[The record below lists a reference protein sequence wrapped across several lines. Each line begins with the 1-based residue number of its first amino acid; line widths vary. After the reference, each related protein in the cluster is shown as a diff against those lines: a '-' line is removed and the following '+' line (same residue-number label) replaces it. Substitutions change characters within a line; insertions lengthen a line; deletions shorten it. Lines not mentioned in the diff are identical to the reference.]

1 MSTVVENI
9 SISSKTKSKIF
20 STKFKNKFLPLYL
33 ELSADI
39 LAVIFSFIIQYYIR
53 FETSLFGAIKPNI
66 YIDWG
71 LFVYPLLA
79 LLIYWIALFSL
90 NGMYRNWYERSP
102 IDEIFTILKLVG
114 FGCLFLAIIVLSVIN
129 TSPRML
135 IIIYF
140 FVLSFNFIL
149 FRTIARRIQLSLRKR
164 KIINLR
170 TIFIG
175 KKEKVNKLARKMQLS
190 PSWGYRP
197 IGTISPSEGNDVSDS
212 SEEKDIIPVLGNLS
226 DYKKI
231 IEEYNPDA
239 IVLGSKTSQKAS
251 IFNIVNYCKD
261 MNIGVKIEPDLYH
274 IFTGQSKTSSLYG
287 IPLIDV
293 NLNLMKPWQSFAK
306 RTFDIIFSTLVLIL
320 GLPFWLLIA
329 LAITIESKGGVFYT
343 QPRIGRYGR
352 EFKIYKFRSMVPAKK
367 DAEQEWTVI
376 GDKRVTKF
384 GRFLRKSH
392 LDEVPQ
398 FWNCLIGDMS
408 IVGPRP
414 EQPKFVKMFSKQ
426 LEYYNRRHKIRPG
439 ITGWWQIKYSTFE
452 LSLEEIENRTKDDF
466 YYIENMSLKLDF
478 EIILRTIWL
487 VFKGHGQT

>member
-1 MSTVVENI
+1 MNTAIENI
-9 SISSKTKSKIF
+9 NININTKSKIF

-33 ELSADI
+33 ELTADI
-39 LAVIFSFIIQYYIR
+39 LAIFFSFIIQYYIR

-66 YIDWG
+66 YLDWG
-71 LFVYPLLA
+71 IIVYPLLA
-79 LLIYWIALFSL
+79 LLTYWISLFSL

-102 IDEIFTILKLVG
+102 IDEIFTLLKLVG

-140 FVLSFNFIL
+140 FVLSFNVIL

-197 IGTISPSEGNDVSDS
+197 IGSISTSETTDET
-212 SEEKDIIPVLGNLS
+212 EEKDIVPTLGNLAEF
-226 DYKKI
+226 KKI
-231 IEEYNPDA
+231 IEKYKPDA
-239 IVLGSKTSQKAS
+239 IVLGSKTSQRTS
-251 IFNIVNYCKD
+251 MFNIVNYCKD
-261 MNIGVKIEPDLYH
+261 LNISVKIEPDLYH

-287 IPLIDV
+287 IPLIDI
-293 NLNLMKPWQSFAK
+293 NLNLLKPWQSFAK
-306 RTFDIIFSTLVLIL
+306 RLFDIFFSFFVLIL
-320 GLPFWLLIA
+320 GLPFWLIVA

-343 QPRIGRYGR
+343 QPRIGRYGK
-352 EFKIYKFRSMVPAKK
+352 EFKIYKFRSMVQAKK
-367 DAEQEWTVI
+367 DAEQEWTVV
-376 GDKRVTKF
+376 GDKRVTKL
-384 GRFLRKSH
+384 GKILRKSH
-392 LDEVPQ
+392 LDEIPQ

-414 EQPKFVKMFSKQ
+414 EQPKFVKMFAEQ
-426 LEYYNRRHKIRPG
+426 LDYYNRRHKVRPG
-439 ITGWWQIKYSTFE
+439 ITGWWQIKYTPFE

>member
-1 MSTVVENI
+1 MSIIAENI
-9 SISSKTKSKIF
+9 DISKVAKNSILT
-20 STKFKNKFLPLYL
+20 TKFKNKFLALYL
-33 ELSADI
+33 ELTADI
-39 LAVIFSFIIQYYIR
+39 IAIIFSYAVQYYIR
-53 FETSLFGAIKPNI
+53 FGTNLFGSIKPNLS
-66 YIDWG
+66 DWTL
-71 LFVYPLLA
+71 LFYPA
-79 LLIYWIALFSL
+79 IAILIYWVAIFAI

-114 FGCLFLAIIVLSVIN
+114 FGCIMLFIVILMNIQN
-129 TSPRML
+129 NPRML
-135 IIIYF
+135 ILINF
-140 FVLSFNFIL
+140 VVLSISVII

-175 KKEKVNKLARKMQLS
+175 KEQIVNKIARKMQLS

-197 IGTISPSEGNDVSDS
+197 IGFISSSDTK
-212 SEEKDIIPVLGNLS
+212 EKNEIKENIPLLGNLKEF
-226 DYKKI
+226 KKI
-231 IEEYNPDA
+231 LKEYKPDA
-239 IVLGSKTSQKAS
+239 VVIGSKMSQRS
-251 IFNIVNYCKD
+251 IMFNIVNICRD
-261 MNIGVKIEPDLYH
+261 NGISVKIEPDLYH
-274 IFTGQSKTSSLYG
+274 IFTGQSKTTNLYG

-293 NLNLMKPWQSFAK
+293 NLSLLKPWQSFAK
-306 RTFDIIFSTLVLIL
+306 RIFDIIFSALVLII
-320 GLPFWLLIA
+320 GLPVWLLVS
-329 LAITIESKGGVFYT
+329 LAISVESKGGVFYT
-343 QPRIGRYGR
+343 QPRIGRHGK

-367 DAEQEWTVI
+367 DAEQKWTVV

-414 EQPKFVKMFSKQ
+414 EQPKFVKMFSEE
-426 LEYYNRRHKIRPG
+426 LDYYNRRHKVRPG
-439 ITGWWQIKYSTFE
+439 ITGWWQIKYESHE
-452 LSLEEIENRTKDDF
+452 LSLEEIESRTKDDF

-478 EIILRTIWL
+478 EIIIRTIWL